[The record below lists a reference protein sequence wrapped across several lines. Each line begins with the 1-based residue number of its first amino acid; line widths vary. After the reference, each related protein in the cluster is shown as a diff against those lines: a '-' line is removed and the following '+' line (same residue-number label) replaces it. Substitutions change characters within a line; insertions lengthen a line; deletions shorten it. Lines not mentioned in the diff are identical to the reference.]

1 MNTWNF
7 QNGNGYLPSK
17 NQLEGLGVKRVGQ
30 VDSRLYFIDCRQ
42 ILYAFKGSAAER
54 GIVNIPKFHP
64 AVFSPN
70 RIYIRTSKSVFL
82 VRHRSFE
89 ALRQTLDPVSF
100 EKSHQ
105 KFLVNLR
112 RVGWLETRNKTNHLA
127 IIHDDGIPE
136 QIPVTRQYKPKILE
150 AFHVPQRRRPKKNKP
165 NTDREAKLKKHSRMV
180 KTLI

>member
-17 NQLEGLGVKRVGQ
+17 NQLESLGVKRVGQ
-30 VDSRLYFIDCRQ
+30 VDSRLYFIDCRH

-64 AVFSPN
+64 VVFSPN
-70 RIYIRTSKSVFL
+70 RIYIRTNKSVFL
-82 VRHRSFE
+82 ASQRSFE
-89 ALRQTLDPVSF
+89 ALSQTLDSSAF
-100 EKSHQ
+100 KKSHQ

-136 QIPVTRQYKPKILE
+136 QVPLTRKYKPKILE
-150 AFHVPQRRRPKKNKP
+150 VFHAPQRRRPKKNKT
-165 NTDREAKLKKHSRMV
+165 NTDPRRKS
-180 KTLI
+180 

>member
-7 QNGNGYLPSK
+7 QNGNGYFPSK
-17 NQLEGLGVKRVGQ
+17 NQLEGIGVKRVGQ
-30 VDSRLYFIDCRQ
+30 IDSRLYFIDCRQ
-42 ILYAFKGSAAER
+42 ILYAFKGSASKR

-82 VRHRSFE
+82 TSHRSFE
-89 ALRQTLDPVSF
+89 ALRQTLDSVSF
-100 EKSHQ
+100 ERSHQ

-112 RVGWLETRNKTNHLA
+112 KVGWLETRNKTNHLA

-150 AFHVPQRRRPKKNKP
+150 AFHVPQSRQLKKNKSNP
-165 NTDREAKLKKHSRMV
+165 DPRRKS
-180 KTLI
+180 